1 MDFQIT
7 IVNIALLVSFY
18 FRLFYMTSFLPG
30 LPVWRRPDGMPTTG
44 FIDGQVDL
52 LVIGAGY
59 QGLSAAYHAARQG
72 LKVQV
77 IEAKGLGEGA
87 SGLNGG
93 QVIPGLKHDPE
104 TLRNLLGE
112 AAGQRLADFSAGTAD
127 AVFDLI
133 RSQGL
138 DVEHQRNGW
147 ILAAH
152 TQAAMQAAVQR
163 NRQWRQRGADVM
175 LLNEAEVRML
185 TGAQGYCGGWLDR
198 RAGVVNPLALL
209 FELARLATRSGAG
222 LLLNEAVTG
231 LQRRGPLWAASTDRR
246 RTLLAKK
253 VLVATN
259 AYSGELIPG
268 LRQSLVWLLSFQ
280 IATAPLP
287 SDLLDQVLPGGQP
300 VSDSR
305 RILVYYRRSPDGRLV
320 LGGRG
325 PMRQPRSPED
335 WAHLARALLR
345 LFPALE
351 GTPITHRWFGRV
363 AMTPDYL
370 PHLHEPAPGLFMV
383 AGCQGRGIGLM
394 VALGPSLAAYAA
406 SGDPQVLPL
415 PISPLRP
422 IPFHRFRRIGVA
434 AHVAWYRLL
443 DSLER

>member
-1 MDFQIT
+1 
-7 IVNIALLVSFY
+7 
-18 FRLFYMTSFLPG
+18 MTSFPPG
-30 LPVWRRPDGMPTTG
+30 LPVWRHPGGAPVTG

-77 IEAKGLGEGA
+77 IEARGLGEGA

-104 TLRNLLGE
+104 TLRDLLGE
-112 AAGQRLADFSAGTAD
+112 AAGRRLAEFSAGTAD

-133 RSQGL
+133 RIHGL

-152 TQAAMQAAVQR
+152 TQTAMQAAVQR
-163 NRQWRQRGADVM
+163 NRQWRQRGADVT
-175 LLNEAEVRML
+175 LLNEAEVALL
-185 TGAQGYCGGWLDR
+185 TGARGYCGGWLDR
-198 RAGVVNPLALL
+198 RAGVVNPLALV
-209 FELARLATRSGAG
+209 FELAGLATRSGAG
-222 LLLNEAVTG
+222 LLLNEAVIG
-231 LQRRGPLWAASTDRR
+231 LQPRGALWVASTDRG

-259 AYSGELIPG
+259 AYSGGLVPG
-268 LRQSLVWLLSFQ
+268 LQQSLVWLHSFQ

-287 SDLLDQVLPGGQP
+287 SELLDQVLPGGQP

-320 LGGRG
+320 MGGRG
-325 PMRQPRSPED
+325 PMRAPRSRQD
-335 WAHLARALLR
+335 WAHLERAMLR

-370 PHLHEPAPGLFMV
+370 PHLHEPTPGLFMV

-394 VALGPSLAAYAA
+394 TALGPSLAAYAA
-406 SGDPQVLPL
+406 SGDPQALPL

-434 AHVAWYRLL
+434 AHVAMYRLL
-443 DSLER
+443 DRLER

>member
-1 MDFQIT
+1 MIP
-7 IVNIALLVSFY
+7 S
-18 FRLFYMTSFLPG
+18 LPG
-30 LPVWRRPDGMPTTG
+30 LPVWRRPASMPTFG
-44 FIDGQVDL
+44 FIEGQVDL

-77 IEAKGLGEGA
+77 IEARGLGDGA
-87 SGLNGG
+87 SGVNGG

-104 TLRNLLGE
+104 TLRQLLGE
-112 AAGQRLADFSAGTAD
+112 EAGQRLVDFSAGTAD

-133 RSQGL
+133 HSEGL

-152 TQAAMQAAVQR
+152 TQTAVQAAVQR
-163 NRQWRQRGADVM
+163 NRQWRKRGADVM
-175 LLNEAEVRML
+175 MLNAAEVAFL
-185 TGAQGYCGGWLDR
+185 TGARGYCGGWLDR
-198 RAGVVNPLALL
+198 RAGMVNPLALV
-209 FELARLATRSGAG
+209 FALAHLATLSGAG
-222 LLLNEAVTG
+222 LLLNEAVTS
-231 LQRRGPLWAASTDRR
+231 LHQRGSLWAASTDRG
-246 RTLLAKK
+246 RTLLARK

-259 AYSGELIPG
+259 AFSGTLVNG
-268 LRQSLVWLLSFQ
+268 LAESLVWLHSFQ

-287 SDLLDQVLPGGQP
+287 SSLLDQVLPGGQP

-320 LGGRG
+320 VGGRG
-325 PMRQPRSPED
+325 PMREPRSAED
-335 WAHLARALLR
+335 WAHLERAMLR
-345 LFPALE
+345 LFPALRDV
-351 GTPITHRWFGRV
+351 PVTHRWFGRV

-370 PHLHEPAPGLFMV
+370 PHVHEPAPGLFMV

-394 VALGPSLAAYAA
+394 TALGPSLAAYAA
-406 SGDPQVLPL
+406 SGDARVLPL
-415 PISPLRP
+415 PVTPLRP
-422 IPFHRFRRIGVA
+422 IPFHRFRCIGVA

>member
-1 MDFQIT
+1 
-7 IVNIALLVSFY
+7 
-18 FRLFYMTSFLPG
+18 MTSFSPG
-30 LPVWRRPDGMPTTG
+30 LPVWRRPGGVPLTG
-44 FIDGQVDL
+44 LIDGQVDL

-59 QGLSAAYHAARQG
+59 QGLSTAYHAARQG
-72 LKVQV
+72 LKVQI
-77 IEAKGLGEGA
+77 IEARGLGEGA

-93 QVIPGLKHDPE
+93 QVIPGLKHDPA
-104 TLRNLLGE
+104 TLRDLLGE
-112 AAGQRLADFSAGTAD
+112 AAGRRLTEFSAGTAD

-133 RSQGL
+133 SSQGL
-138 DVEHQRNGW
+138 DVEHQQDGW

-152 TQAAMQAAVQR
+152 TQTAMQAAVQR
-163 NRQWRQRGADVM
+163 NRQWRQHGADVR
-175 LLNEAEVRML
+175 LLNAAEVALL
-185 TGAQGYCGGWLDR
+185 TGARGYCGGWLDR
-198 RAGVVNPLALL
+198 RAGVVNPLALVI
-209 FELARLATRSGAG
+209 ELGGLASRSGAG

-231 LQRRGPLWAASTDRR
+231 LQPRGPLWVASTDRG

-259 AYSGELIPG
+259 AYSDGLIPG
-268 LRQSLVWLLSFQ
+268 LAQSLVWLHSFQ

-287 SDLLDQVLPGGQP
+287 SELMDQVLPGGQP

-320 LGGRG
+320 MGGRG
-325 PMRQPRSPED
+325 PMRAPQSAKD
-335 WAHLARALLR
+335 WAHLARAMLR
-345 LFPALE
+345 LFPMLE

-394 VALGPSLAAYAA
+394 TALGPSLAAYAA
-406 SGDPQVLPL
+406 SGDARELPL

-422 IPFHRFRRIGVA
+422 IPYHRFRRIGVA
-434 AHVAWYRLL
+434 AHVAMYRLL
-443 DSLER
+443 DRLER

>member
-1 MDFQIT
+1 
-7 IVNIALLVSFY
+7 
-18 FRLFYMTSFLPG
+18 MTSSLPG
-30 LPVWRRPDGMPTTG
+30 LPVWRRPAGAPTTG
-44 FIDGQVDL
+44 HVEGQVDL
-52 LVIGAGY
+52 LVIGAGF
-59 QGLSAAYHAARQG
+59 QGLSTAYHAAKQG
-72 LKVQV
+72 LRVQV
-77 IEAKGLGEGA
+77 IEAQGLGEGA

-104 TLRNLLGE
+104 MLRQLLGDK
-112 AAGQRLADFSAGTAD
+112 AGQRLAEFSAGTAD

-133 RSQGL
+133 RSEGL
-138 DVEHQRNGW
+138 DVEHQRDGW

-152 TQAAMQAAVQR
+152 TQAALQAAVQR

-175 LLNEAEVRML
+175 LLNKAEVALL
-185 TGAQGYCGGWLDR
+185 TGARGYCGGWLDR
-198 RAGVVNPLALL
+198 RAGVVNPLALVV
-209 FELARLATRSGAG
+209 ELARLATGAG
-222 LLLNEAVTG
+222 ASLLLNERVTR
-231 LQRRGPLWAASTDRR
+231 LQPRGSLWVASTDHG

-259 AYSGELIPG
+259 AYSEGLIPG
-268 LRQSLVWLLSFQ
+268 LAQSLVWLHSFQ

-287 SDLLDQVLPGGQP
+287 SDVLDLVLPGGQP

-320 LGGRG
+320 VGGRG
-325 PMRQPRSPED
+325 PMRAPRSQED
-335 WAHLARALLR
+335 WAHLERAMLR
-345 LFPALE
+345 LFPMLQ

-363 AMTPDYL
+363 AMTPDFL

-394 VALGPSLAAYAA
+394 TALGPSLAAYAA
-406 SGDPQVLPL
+406 SGDPDVLPL
-415 PISPLRP
+415 PLSPLRT